1 MLTESLTSDPDVTA
15 LQFKF
20 EMLPT
25 DELTRLASAKVG
37 ASLKEIY
44 SARRPL
50 DSETLEDVKASMREM
65 AKRSIYTVERAGTP
79 QQIISTIMDFAQQN
93 QVKKLLVTLDHTL
106 LIKGEDEKGTIDR
119 FMKDLVDLK
128 KLLAQE

>member
-1 MLTESLTSDPDVTA
+1 MLTESLTIDESVTA

-37 ASLKEIY
+37 KSLKEIY
-44 SARRPL
+44 SARKPL
-50 DSETLEDVKASMREM
+50 PDDVLKDVKASMESLTNR
-65 AKRSIYTVERAGTP
+65 AIFTVERAGTSKE
-79 QQIISTIMDFAQQN
+79 IIDTIKNFVAENSVD
-93 QVKKLLVTLDHTL
+93 KLIVTLDHTL
-106 LIKGEDEKGTIDR
+106 LIKGDDEKGTIDR